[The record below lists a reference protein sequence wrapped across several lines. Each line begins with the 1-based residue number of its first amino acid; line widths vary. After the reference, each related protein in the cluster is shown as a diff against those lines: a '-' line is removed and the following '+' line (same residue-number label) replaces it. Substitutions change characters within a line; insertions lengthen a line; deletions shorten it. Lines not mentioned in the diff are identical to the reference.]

1 MAAQDQGTPFGDRE
15 VHIKHLDRSA
25 LVEDSRWRRPR
36 CQRSHTEL
44 PETLRPLSHQGGMK
58 AIIFTT
64 DAAKDLAKL
73 PLDIRANLEEA
84 IDHYAMTGYGDVTS
98 LKGATATGSMSG
110 GTASFLMN
118 VLRRSWQSTLDRAR
132 LLPAAGIE
140 ESDETT
146 NFQNANRR

>member
-1 MAAQDQGTPFGDRE
+1 
-15 VHIKHLDRSA
+15 
-25 LVEDSRWRRPR
+25 
-36 CQRSHTEL
+36 
-44 PETLRPLSHQGGMK
+44 MK